1 MKELE
6 AKLGMREAEFQTQL
20 ARELN
25 PLKEQLQIHTQ
36 TTGILIAEKAELT
49 AALSQAQQSVRK
61 SSGLFQY
68 LITVDTLIFVY
79 YIDLCIL
86 NE

>member
-6 AKLGMREAEFQTQL
+6 AKLGTREAEFQTQL
-20 ARELN
+20 AREIN

-61 SSGLFQY
+61 SSGLFRC
-68 LITVDTLIFVY
+68 LKRVGTLIFVLY
-79 YIDLCIL
+79 R
-86 NE
+86 NA